1 MECQVLFTA
10 EFETWWNSLTVEEQE
25 DVDAVVG
32 LLEIQGPSL
41 RFPHSSGVNSSSWP
55 HMRELR
61 VQHAGRPYRV
71 LYAFDPLRAALLLT
85 GGEKT
90 GDDRWYET
98 FVPVADR
105 LYREHIAD
113 LKAKGEI

>member
-1 MECQVLFTA
+1 MPWQVLFTE
-10 EFETWWNSLTVEEQE
+10 EFGAWWNSLTAEEQE

-41 RFPHSSGVNSSSWP
+41 RFPHSSGVGSSSWP

-61 VQHAGRPYRV
+61 IQHAGKPYRV

-90 GDDRWYET
+90 GNDRWYERY
-98 FVPVADR
+98 VPIADR